1 MSVSTPFGT
10 TEQIKL
16 DKNVAQG
23 DLMAP
28 LEAAVQVD
36 SVARALE
43 EEDQARE
50 REGWPGHLYRYMEE
64 VPIPIL
70 SLMDD
75 CFVISEQGYKAE
87 IINTF
92 MNT

>member
-50 REGWPGHLYRYMEE
+50 REARPGQARTS
-64 VPIPIL
+64 L
-70 SLMDD
+70 SLHGG
-75 CFVISEQGYKAE
+75 SSH
-87 IINTF
+87 THS
-92 MNT
+92 